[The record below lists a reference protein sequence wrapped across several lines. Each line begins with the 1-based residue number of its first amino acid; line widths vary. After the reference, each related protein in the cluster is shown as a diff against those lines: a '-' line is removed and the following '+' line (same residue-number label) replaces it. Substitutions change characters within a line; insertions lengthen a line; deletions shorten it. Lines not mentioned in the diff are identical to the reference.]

1 MASPESRFHLH
12 RILVFVSFLLL
23 LFRPSRSQQGS
34 PPDASAPA
42 PSSSDCNGVL
52 LTYDFQRG
60 QRLRPF
66 VQDPNKQTWAFTATA
81 TILNSGTADLDAWEL
96 LIGFRHREILVSAS
110 PAILTDG
117 SPFPYSTPNDS
128 ATSFSGFPNHNLK
141 YPIEVAGDLS
151 QISVQISIGGI
162 FFGSP
167 PPAVPLPS
175 SLSLADPAFSCPVP
189 VVPSSTSTSIT
200 TCCLPNPDFNS
211 NTTTNSS
218 DADGSDSF
226 LPRRSGDLTISYDVI
241 QAFPSSYL
249 ALVTIDNHSPRGRLD
264 NWRLSWEWMRDE
276 FIYSMKGAY
285 PLLVDVS
292 DCIYGR
298 QGEYYEDLD
307 FSKVLSCQTKPTI
320 LDLPPSKFNDTDLGR
335 IPSCCRNGTIL
346 PASMDPSQSSS
357 AFQVQV
363 FKMPPDLNRT
373 DLHPPRNWRISGSTI
388 NPEYKCGQPIR
399 VSPALFP
406 DPSGLESNT
415 SAIASWQ
422 VVCNISTPKG
432 ASPKCCVSFSAFY
445 NDSVVPCKTCACGCP
460 ANRGGRTCNA
470 TAPALLLPAE
480 ALLVPFDNRTAGA
493 RAWAEIK
500 QFHVPSPIPC
510 GDNCGVSIN
519 WHINTDYTRG
529 WSARMTLFNWEEVN
543 FADWFVAVEM
553 GKAYDGYE
561 DTYSFNGTK
570 MGNNTIFIQGLPG
583 LNYLVAETDGA
594 NPATDPRVPGKQQSV
609 ISFTKRTAPGINVA
623 QGDGFPSKVFFN
635 GEECSLPDII
645 PTSQGFRS
653 GGAVGLFSCVLLLV
667 ASTLLLLHQ

>member
-1 MASPESRFHLH
+1 MGSLESSFHLR

-23 LFRPSRSQQGS
+23 LHPSRSQRGT

-42 PSSSDCNGVL
+42 PSALDCNGVL

-66 VQDPNKQTWAFTATA
+66 VQDPNEQAWAFTATA
-81 TILNSGTADLDAWEL
+81 AILNSGTADLDAWEL

-110 PAILTDG
+110 PAVLTDG
-117 SPFPYSTPNDS
+117 SPFPYSTSNDS
-128 ATSFSGFPNHNLK
+128 ATSFSGYPNPDLK

-151 QISVQISIGGI
+151 QISVQISIGGT

-167 PPAVPLPS
+167 SPAAPLPS
-175 SLSLADPAFSCPVP
+175 SLSLADPAFSCPAP
-189 VVPSSTSTSIT
+189 AVPSNTSTSIA
-200 TCCLPNPDFNS
+200 TCCLPNPDFKP

-218 DADGSDSF
+218 DGSDSDSF
-226 LPRRSGDLTISYDVI
+226 LPRHSGDLTISYDVI

-264 NWRLSWEWMRDE
+264 DWRLSWEWMRDE

-292 DCIYGR
+292 DCLYGP
-298 QGEYYEDLD
+298 QGEYYQDLD
-307 FSKVLSCQTKPTI
+307 FSNVLNCETKPTI
-320 LDLPPSKFNDTDLGR
+320 LDLPPTSFNDTALGR

-363 FKMPPDLNRT
+363 YKMPPDLNRT
-373 DLHPPRNWRISGSTI
+373 DLYPPHNWKISGSTL
-388 NPEYKCGQPIR
+388 NPDYACGQPIR

-422 VVCNISTPKG
+422 VVCNISTPK
-432 ASPKCCVSFSAFY
+432 AAKPKCCVSFSTYY
-445 NDSVVPCKTCACGCP
+445 NDSAVPCKTCACGCL
-460 ANRGGRTCNA
+460 ANGGGRTCNA
-470 TAPALLLPAE
+470 TAPALLLPPE
-480 ALLVPFDNRTAGA
+480 ALLVPFDNRTATA
-493 RAWAEIK
+493 LAWAEIK
-500 QFHVPSPIPC
+500 HFNVPRPMPC

-519 WHINTDYTRG
+519 WHINTDYSRG

-570 MGNNTIFIQGLPG
+570 MGNHTIFMQGLPG
-583 LNYLVAETDGA
+583 LNYLVAEMDGA
-594 NPATDPRVPGKQQSV
+594 NPETDPRVPGKQQSV
-609 ISFTKRTAPGINVA
+609 ISFTKRTTPGINVA
-623 QGDGFPSKVFFN
+623 GGDGFPSKVFFN

-653 GGAVGLFSCVLLLV
+653 GGAVGVFSLVLLLV
-667 ASTLLLLHQ
+667 ASTLLLLRQ